1 MSKKHCMK
9 KIISI
14 LFLLLT
20 SIAVVVHAVVPHHH
34 HNKIFTSV
42 VDFLGEDTNSLFNH
56 HDVKFVH
63 HVNDVVIS
71 TYHTQQ
77 STVDVLPLYTHPI
90 GDLIFHQ
97 ADYLSGIPI
106 ILKPYLTFSYSA
118 VITNSLG
125 LRAPPCC

>member
-1 MSKKHCMK
+1 M
-9 KIISI
+9 
-14 LFLLLT
+14 
-20 SIAVVVHAVVPHHH
+20 VHAVVPHHH

-56 HDVKFVH
+56 HDVKFDH